1 MKVKETGAAAKS
13 AYRDYL
19 KYPHEVVFMLMQ
31 PNSILFAHVAD
42 CFASLPS
49 VHAKQLM
56 HLHKWAIRILLLHY
70 INGRDG
76 IGLSL
81 DDIKKAIPHVNRFT
95 RYYLFKSG
103 LLTETAIKGR
113 FIISQYGVLFVNAV
127 FTELS
132 KVSKSQLNAK
142 KPRLSPPVLP
152 TKKRLRLLDNN
163 INF

>member
-1 MKVKETGAAAKS
+1 MKATVKGHAARKE
-13 AYRDYL
+13 YRDWL
-19 KYPHEVVFMLMQ
+19 AHPHEVVFMLLQ
-31 PNSILFAHVAD
+31 PNSILFAHIAD

-49 VHAKQLM
+49 QHAKQLEYS
-56 HLHKWAIRILLLHY
+56 HKHAFRIMLLHY
-70 INGRDG
+70 INGRDE

-81 DDIKKAIPHVNRFT
+81 DDIKNAIPHVNRFA
-95 RYYLFKSG
+95 RYYLYKSG
-103 LLTETAIKGR
+103 LLSKTAIQGR
-113 FIISQYGVLFVNAV
+113 FVISQYGVLFVNAV
-127 FTELS
+127 FSELS